1 MPNEAEAQQPAMP
14 SRLMHENVTGISM
27 PSARPETSMPQRDM
41 TAEAPESAVGM
52 DVKAIAV
59 GGGMPDRL
67 MQEPPS
73 AAEMP
78 QPRMETT

>member
-1 MPNEAEAQQPAMP
+1 MDSEAKAQQPAMP
-14 SRLMHENVTGISM
+14 SRLMHEDVMGTSM
-27 PSARPETSMPQRDM
+27 PAARPETSMPQRDM
-41 TAEAPESAVGM
+41 TAEPPESAVGM

-59 GGGMPDRL
+59 GGGMPDRS
-67 MQEPPS
+67 MHEPSP